1 MAIESRATDVF
12 HTPANDGAPA
22 IFLNKSLVNA
32 GIDLNM
38 LTNIFSGVSL
48 LVLVV
53 EKTKG
58 GKIYGQLGRRSEQFT
73 MFNQPN
79 NKTTI

>member
-1 MAIESRATDVF
+1 MALESRATDVF

-38 LTNIFSGVSL
+38 LTTIFSGVSL
-48 LVLVV
+48 LVV
-53 EKTKG
+53 EKTKR
-58 GKIYGQLGRRSEQFT
+58 GKIYGQLGRMSEQFT